1 VAKSGKIL
9 YLFRTKMFLGEYV
22 SQIGEKNRILLPK
35 RLRDEIVDSI
45 VYVTR
50 GYEECLILLDRQRWV
65 TLIQEISKRPILSID
80 VRDTK
85 RYILGGSV
93 EVELDNQGRFVLS
106 EELINFAKLGPKIV
120 FLGVGEWIEIW
131 DYDKWSKKLEYL
143 TKNVADLGERLS
155 NL

>member
-1 VAKSGKIL
+1 
-9 YLFRTKMFLGEYV
+9 MFLGEYV
-22 SQIGEKNRILLPK
+22 TQLGEKNRILLPK
-35 RLRDEIVDSI
+35 RLRDEITDNI

-50 GYEECLILLDRQRWV
+50 GYEECLILVDKQRWT
-65 TLIQEISKRPILSID
+65 TLIHEISKRPILSID

-85 RYILGGSV
+85 RYILGGAI

-106 EELINFAKLGPKIV
+106 EELINFAKLGSKIV

-143 TKNVADLGERLS
+143 TKNVSDLGERLS

>member
-1 VAKSGKIL
+1 
-9 YLFRTKMFLGEYV
+9 MFLGEYV

>member
-1 VAKSGKIL
+1 
-9 YLFRTKMFLGEYV
+9 MFLGEYV
-22 SQIGEKNRILLPK
+22 AQLGEKNRILLPK
-35 RLRDEIVDSI
+35 RLRDELVENI

-50 GYEECLILLDRQRWV
+50 GYEECLILVDRQRWIN
-65 TLIQEISKRPILSID
+65 LIQEISKKPILSID

-85 RYILGGSV
+85 RYILGGAI
-93 EVELDNQGRFVLS
+93 EAELDNQGRFVLT
-106 EELINFAKLGPKIV
+106 EELVNFAKLESKIV

-131 DYDKWSKKLEYL
+131 DYDKWTKKLEYL

>member
-1 VAKSGKIL
+1 
-9 YLFRTKMFLGEYV
+9 MFLGEYV

-35 RLRDEIVDSI
+35 RLRDEIVDNI